1 MADNEQPGAEVETE
15 DDEQVVDIAAEEEV
29 LSVTY
34 EITSYG
40 ADYPVDGLVK
50 RLDRG
55 DIKIPSFHP
64 AYTDSEEI
72 RGFQRGFVW
81 NRPQMDRFIESL
93 LLGLPVPGIFLVRE
107 KSNTLLVLDGQ
118 QRLRSLQA
126 YYSGTH
132 DHREYRLKYAQ
143 KPFFDKTYEELDD
156 EDRRRLDDS
165 IIHATVLRQD
175 SPSGSQQAIYS
186 IFERLNTGGSPLQ
199 PQEIRIALFNG
210 PFLQLIGELNEDSNW
225 REIYGSPSK
234 RYKDHELTL
243 RVFALFENFDEYFRP
258 VKGFLNNYLEK
269 NRDRTSGES
278 EELAD
283 LFRAASRHIREAI
296 GKRAFRPVRAL
307 NAAVLDSVMVGIM
320 RRLERGDITNN
331 DQLKQAFDALMIN
344 REYRAATTYSTA
356 GEESV
361 AERIR
366 LSTDAFAGVE

>member
-1 MADNEQPGAEVETE
+1 MTSEQPGAEVEME
-15 DDEQVVDIAAEEEV
+15 DDEHVLDVDADEEV

-55 DIKIPSFHP
+55 DIKIPSFNP
-64 AYTDSEEI
+64 AYTESDEI

-118 QRLRSLQA
+118 QRLRSLQL
-126 YYSGTH
+126 YYSGVH
-132 DHREYRLKYAQ
+132 DKREYRLKYAQ
-143 KPFFDKTYEELDD
+143 KPFFDKTYLELDD

-210 PFLQLIGELNEDSNW
+210 PFLQLIEDLNADINW
-225 REIYGSPSK
+225 RYLYGPSSK
-234 RYKDHELTL
+234 RYKDQELIL
-243 RVFALFENFDEYFRP
+243 RVFALFEKSASYSRP
-258 VKGFLNNYLEK
+258 VKGFLNRYLAD
-269 NRDRTSGES
+269 NRERTAVES
-278 EELAD
+278 EGLAN
-283 LFRAASRHIREAI
+283 LFRTASRLIYDAI
-296 GKRAFRPVRAL
+296 GPKAFKPVRPL
-307 NAAVLDSVMVGIM
+307 NAAVLDSVMVGVM
-320 RRLERGDITNN
+320 RRLQVGDVTSLA
-331 DQLKQAFDALMIN
+331 QLKSAYETLMKN
-344 REYRAATTYSTA
+344 DVYRRASTYSTA
-356 GEESV
+356 AEEAV
-361 AERIR
+361 AERIQ